1 MDTALIDQN
10 EVKQVWIGTTIEN
23 LNLPEDFS
31 GELVEFETG
40 AVIAGMF
47 WDGSVLLNP
56 PAPPPTAKDV
66 NTERDRRQQIAVP
79 VQVDISTNFY
89 VDVDDKSRT
98 FILAVTEMANIISSA
113 GSPDQID
120 FTGADNITRSLTPDA
135 IRLMSVQV
143 FQELARIQAKARE
156 IKNMN
161 PIPAN
166 FKDDAHW
173 T

>member
-1 MDTALIDQN
+1 MDTALIEN
-10 EVKQVWIGTTIEN
+10 NRVAQVWIDTSRGN
-23 LNLPEDFS
+23 LNLPVDFS

-40 AVIAGMF
+40 TVIAGMF

-56 PAPPPTAKDV
+56 PAPTPTAKDV

-79 VQVDISTNFY
+79 VQVDTNTSFY
-89 VDVDDKSRT
+89 VDIDDKSRT
-98 FILAVTEMANIISSA
+98 FILAVTEMANIITAA
-113 GSPDQID
+113 GNSDLID

-156 IKNMN
+156 IKNTD

-173 T
+173 A